1 MILIPRNLIM
11 RLCVSAYA
19 DAYALV
25 KTSLYRSNAVITRN
39 TSMQSKR
46 ALAAG

>member
-1 MILIPRNLIM
+1 MILIPSNLIM

-25 KTSLYRSNAVITRN
+25 KTNLYRSNSVIARN
-39 TSMQSKR
+39 TSIQ
-46 ALAAG
+46 LAAG